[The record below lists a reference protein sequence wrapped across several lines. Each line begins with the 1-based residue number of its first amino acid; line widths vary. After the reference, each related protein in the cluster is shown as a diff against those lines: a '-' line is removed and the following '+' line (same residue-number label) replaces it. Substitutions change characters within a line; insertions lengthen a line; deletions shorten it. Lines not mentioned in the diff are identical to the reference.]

1 MQFMIGKQDLFYTQV
16 QFQEV
21 KLMVSHGKIKT
32 NSLLV
37 EMIMLNFGKKEKA
50 NKENLMIRKK

>member
-1 MQFMIGKQDLFYTQV
+1 MIGKQDLFYTQV

>member
-1 MQFMIGKQDLFYTQV
+1 MIGKQGLFYTQV

-21 KLMVSHGKIKT
+21 KLMVFHGKIRI

-37 EMIMLNFGKKEKA
+37 EMIMLNFGKKGKA
-50 NKENLMIRKK
+50 NKENLMIVKK